1 MAIGCSETAPN
12 RRYPIGINCMS
23 EEQKEVS
30 WEAWLTHLRCPVCQ
44 GVLSREAEAL
54 QCATCGELFPVTAGI
69 PRMLAGAMRE
79 ALAGQV
85 ANNGVDA
92 RRVAT
97 AQSFGYEWTHFA
109 EMRAEW
115 EQNFLDYMAPH
126 GPEFFCGKRV
136 LDAGSGS
143 GRHAYYSAHFGAEVW
158 AVDLGVAVEV
168 TRRNTAHFDSVQ
180 VVQADLHQL
189 PFAPKSFD
197 FVYSIGVLH
206 HLPDPEAVFR
216 EMLKFLKP
224 GGTAQIYLYWQPEGQ
239 PVKRALLSAVNA
251 VRQVTTRLPH
261 PVLHALS
268 YPAAA
273 AAFAGFVWPYR
284 ALRQVGLNTL
294 AETLP
299 MKQYAAYPFSVCVN
313 DQFDRF
319 SAPIEYRYTRA
330 EVRGWL
336 ERAGLE
342 DIVVRPNFGWCASGR
357 KPALK
362 AN

>member
-1 MAIGCSETAPN
+1 
-12 RRYPIGINCMS
+12 MS
-23 EEQKEVS
+23 EEQNAES
-30 WEAWLTHLRCPVCQ
+30 WKCWLAQLRCPVCQ
-44 GVLSREAEAL
+44 GGLTRAGESL
-54 QCATCGELFPVTAGI
+54 HCAPCGERFPVTNGI
-69 PRMLAGAMRE
+69 PRMLVGAMRA
-79 ALAGQV
+79 ALGGEQT
-85 ANNGVDA
+85 NGAVDE

-126 GPEFFCGKRV
+126 GPAFFRGKRV

-143 GRHAYYSAHFGAEVW
+143 GRHAYYSAKFGAEVW
-158 AVDLGVAVEV
+158 AVDLGAAVEV
-168 TRRNTAHFDSVQ
+168 TRRNTAQLESVQ

-189 PFAPKSFD
+189 PFAPESFD

-216 EMLKFLKP
+216 GLLRYLKP
-224 GGTAQIYLYWQPEGQ
+224 GGEAQIYLYWQPEGQ
-239 PVKRALLSAVNA
+239 PVKRALLTAVNA
-251 VRQVTTRLPH
+251 ARQVTTRLPH
-261 PVLHALS
+261 PLLHALS

-284 ALRQVGLNTL
+284 ALRQAGLQEW
-294 AETLP
+294 AERLP
-299 MKQYAAYPFSVCVN
+299 MKQYADYPFSVCVN

-342 DIVVRPNFGWCASGR
+342 AIEVRPNYGWCASGR
-357 KPALK
+357 KQQQV
-362 AN
+362 N